1 MDGRGGRVGS
11 GGGGVGMVVMAV
23 TVRNIQSS
31 VKLNTCITLLVYFI
45 SRIYIIFVNR
55 WDLLLAIESCCV
67 CTAR

>member
-1 MDGRGGRVGS
+1 MDGRGGRAGS

-45 SRIYIIFVNR
+45 SRIYIIFVNG

-67 CTAR
+67 CPAR